1 MPAPLFWSHACE
13 VVDQRELRGG
23 HLQLT
28 LAQGEGRVRA
38 IAWRWQGPKAQ
49 PAVVDVA
56 FRLRNNRWQGEERL
70 QLEVVALRAS
80 GGEEICLQRRQR
92 LYWCRR
98 HGDGLV
104 IRNGA
109 GEELQA
115 SPAAGQHQVF
125 DLAPWADH
133 PQAHHPYLRSLVQDA
148 AMALGLVA

>member
-1 MPAPLFWSHACE
+1 MLE
-13 VVDQRELRGG
+13 QRELRGG

-28 LAQGEGRVRA
+28 LAQGQGRIRA
-38 IAWRWQGPKAQ
+38 MAWRWQGPKHQ

-56 FRLRNNRWQGEERL
+56 YRLRNNRWQGEERL

-98 HGDGLV
+98 HGDGLM
-104 IRNGA
+104 IRNGS
-109 GEELQA
+109 GEEVRA
-115 SPAAGQHQVF
+115 TPAAGPGQAF
-125 DLAPWADH
+125 NLADSGNH
-133 PQAHHPYLRSLVQDA
+133 PQSSHPYLRSLVQDA